1 MGRWSNRESI
11 ASVDDLRPKPTQG
24 WSERR
29 QSWIDRLRLL
39 LVSIG
44 ALSIV
49 GIVLALVLP
58 DPTAKSQDGY
68 ERCID
73 EAATKAQGAV
83 AIFNQIRS
91 VKCDRLR
98 PKASTSA
105 TRFVELQTSAVSF
118 HGYDCTHDCS
128 GHVAGYRWA
137 QRKLIDDADDCQ
149 GNSQSFVEG
158 CLAHVEEVQQ

>member
-1 MGRWSNRESI
+1 
-11 ASVDDLRPKPTQG
+11 VDDLRPKPTQG

-29 QSWIDRLRLL
+29 QTWKDRLQLL

-58 DPTAKSQDGY
+58 DSNARNQDSY

-73 EAATKAQGAV
+73 DAATKAQGAV

-91 VKCDRLR
+91 AKCDRLK
-98 PKASTSA
+98 PQASASA
-105 TRFVELQTSAVSF
+105 ARFVEASSSDVSF
-118 HGYDCTHDCS
+118 RGYACTHDCS
-128 GHVAGYRWA
+128 GHAAGYRWA
-137 QRKLIDDADDCQ
+137 QKKLIDDEDDCQ
-149 GNSQSFVEG
+149 GNSQSFIEG
-158 CLAHVEEVQQ
+158 CLAYVEEVQQ